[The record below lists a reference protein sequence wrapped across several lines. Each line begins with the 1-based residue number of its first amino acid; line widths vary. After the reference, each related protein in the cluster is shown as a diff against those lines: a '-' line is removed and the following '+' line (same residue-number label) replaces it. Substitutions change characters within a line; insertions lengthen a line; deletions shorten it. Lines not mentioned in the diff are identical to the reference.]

1 MLMLLATWLTLICCC
16 CCHYAMLFIEGQWHL
31 LYYSVAASVTVAA
44 SDYADVADI
53 WFLNIMMIMA
63 ATLDFS

>member
-1 MLMLLATWLTLICCC
+1 
-16 CCHYAMLFIEGQWHL
+16 MLFIEGQWHL